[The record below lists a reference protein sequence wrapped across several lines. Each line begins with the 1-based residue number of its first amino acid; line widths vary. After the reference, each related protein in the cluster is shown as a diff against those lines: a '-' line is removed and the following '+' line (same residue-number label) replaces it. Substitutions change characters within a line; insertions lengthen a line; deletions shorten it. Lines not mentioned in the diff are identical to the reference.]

1 MSNQAI
7 AAALATQLNTLDL
20 PTQWEN
26 APFTPTAGV
35 VYVAEALLPGPTLS
49 VGLAG
54 ASSDEFGGIYQV
66 TVYAPLGGTKGA
78 GIAVAKD
85 VADAFPKASQLTYD
99 GVTVIVLRTSQGPAF
114 TSGDRWAIPVS
125 VTYRAF
131 A

>member
-26 APFTPTAGV
+26 APFTPTAGTT
-35 VYVAEALLPGPTLS
+35 YVAEAILPGPTLS
-49 VGLAG
+49 VGVSG
-54 ASSDEFGGIYQV
+54 SSSDEFGGIYQV
-66 TVYAPLGGTKGA
+66 LVYAPLGGTKGD
-78 GIAVAKD
+78 GLAVAKD

-99 GVTVIVLRTSQGPAF
+99 GVTVIILRTSQGAAF
-114 TSGDRWAIPVS
+114 TSGDRWVVPVS

>member
-35 VYVAEALLPGPTLS
+35 VYVAEALLTGPTLS
-49 VGLAG
+49 VGVG
-54 ASSDEFGGIYQV
+54 STSSNEFGGIYQV

-78 GIAVAKD
+78 GLAVAQD
-85 VADAFPKASQLTYD
+85 VADAFTKGLKLTYD
-99 GVTVIVLRTSQGPAF
+99 GLTVIILRTSLAPAF
-114 TSGDRWAIPVS
+114 PSGDRWAIPVS

>member
-7 AAALATQLNTLDL
+7 AAALATQLDTLNL

-26 APFTPTAGV
+26 APFTPTADE
-35 VYVAEALLPGPTLS
+35 VYVAEALLTGPTLS
-49 VGLAG
+49 VGVAI

-78 GIAVAKD
+78 GLAVAQD
-85 VADAFPKASQLTYD
+85 VADAFTKGLKLTYD
-99 GVTVIVLRTSQGPAF
+99 GLTVIILRTSQAPAF
-114 TSGDRWAIPVS
+114 QSGDRWAIPVS

>member
-7 AAALATQLNTLDL
+7 AAALATQLDTLNL

-35 VYVAEALLPGPTLS
+35 TYLAEALLPGPTLS
-49 VGLAG
+49 VGVAG
-54 ASSDEFGGIYQV
+54 TSSDEFGGIYQV
-66 TVYAPLGGTKGA
+66 LVYAPLGGTKGD
-78 GIAVAKD
+78 GLAVAKD
-85 VADAFPKASQLTYD
+85 VADAFPKALKLTYD
-99 GVTVIVLRTSQGPAF
+99 GLTVIILRTSQATAF
-114 TSGDRWAIPVS
+114 TSGDRWVIPVS

>member
-7 AAALATQLNTLDL
+7 AAALATQLDTLNL

-49 VGLAG
+49 VGVAG

-78 GIAVAKD
+78 GAAVAKD

-99 GVTVIVLRTSQGPAF
+99 GVTVHILRTSQAPAF

>member
-7 AAALATQLNTLDL
+7 AAALATQLDTLNL

-26 APFTPTAGV
+26 LPFTPTAGV
-35 VYVAEALLPGPTLS
+35 TYVAEALLSGPTLS
-49 VGLAG
+49 VGVSG

-66 TVYAPLGGTKGA
+66 LVYAPLGGTKGE
-78 GIAVAKD
+78 GLAVAKS
-85 VADAFPKASQLTYD
+85 VIDAFPKALKLTYD
-99 GVTVIVLRTSQGPAF
+99 GLTVTILRTSQGTAF
-114 TSGDRWAIPVS
+114 ITGDRWAIPVS

>member
-7 AAALATQLNTLDL
+7 AAALATQLNTVDL

-26 APFTPTAGV
+26 APFTPPAGE
-35 VYVAEALLPGPTLS
+35 VYLAETLLPGPTLS
-49 VGLAG
+49 VGVSG
-54 ASSDEFGGIYQV
+54 TSSNEFGGIYQV

-78 GIAVAKD
+78 GLGAAQAVAE
-85 VADAFPKASQLTYD
+85 AFPKALQLTYD
-99 GVTVIVLRTSQGPAF
+99 GITVIVLRTSQAPAF
-114 TSGDRWAIPVS
+114 ASGDRWAIPIS

>member
-7 AAALATQLNTLDL
+7 AAALATQLNTVDL

-26 APFTPTAGV
+26 APFTPPAGE
-35 VYVAEALLPGPTLS
+35 VYLAEALLPGPTLS
-49 VGLAG
+49 VGISG

-78 GIAVAKD
+78 GLGAAKA
-85 VADAFPKASQLTYD
+85 VADAFPKAAQFTHD
-99 GVTVIVLRTSQGPAF
+99 GTTVVVLRTSQAPAF
-114 TSGDRWAIPVS
+114 NSGDRWAIPVS